1 MPVSRNGNLLSFLP
15 ADLLDKGLGQSDTE
29 RITPFRDFL
38 VDHGYSPKK
47 RQVYTLN
54 IQQEME
60 KFLNTNSAIFLEFD
74 KSNV

>member
-1 MPVSRNGNLLSFLP
+1 LR
-15 ADLLDKGLGQSDTE
+15 QSDTE

-38 VDHGYSPKK
+38 VDHGYSTEK

-60 KFLNTNSAIFLEFD
+60 KVSEYKFCYFS
-74 KSNV
+74 